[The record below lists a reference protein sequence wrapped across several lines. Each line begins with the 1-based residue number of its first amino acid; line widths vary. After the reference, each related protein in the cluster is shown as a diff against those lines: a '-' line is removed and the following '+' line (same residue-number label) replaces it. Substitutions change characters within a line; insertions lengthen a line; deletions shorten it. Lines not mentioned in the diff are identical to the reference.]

1 MLVLTEEGVCYR
13 IVVKL
18 RVKYCRLFS
27 DVLLRREID
36 VTGSISG
43 MLLWQLSS
51 TRMSLADDVDNM
63 LLLVDDEY

>member
-51 TRMSLADDVDNM
+51 ARMSLTVDVDNM